1 MKKTECFHT
10 GAVTLFQ
17 TGRDRFTVVYGKQV
31 KKGLTYADAASEL
44 GACLMH
50 QAACDGVL
58 DNRLPGERS

>member
-1 MKKTECFHT
+1 MPKKTECFHT
-10 GAVTLFQ
+10 GDVTLYQ

-58 DNRLPGERS
+58 DNRERGER